1 GPCYRAKEGY
11 PMAHTAHLAR
21 KVEDREKPTK
31 SYEDVSGT
39 SQLKTGE
46 AGGHTPRHMTEGTI
60 DLALMTYDS
69 EDEPEAKLSGPGPCI
84 HHFGI
89 EVEDRD
95 AMSGAIEQGG
105 GSIFSDKEEGALKF
119 RAPDGCMAELVNIGR
134 YKLRERSP
142 KARIVHLALKVDD
155 IEKATKFYTDVFG
168 FKVRG
173 TSQHGD
179 HVSRHLTDG
188 NLDIALMKW
197 DRDDREGA
205 KLAGTGPCI
214 HHWGLEVAD
223 GEVFGKVKKKHG
235 GEILSKRGPPTL
247 RFGAPARTIVECME
261 PGRYQSVGTA
271 PAAAHA

>member
-1 GPCYRAKEGY
+1 
-11 PMAHTAHLAR
+11 MARIVHIAL
-21 KVEDREKPTK
+21 KVEDLEKATK
-31 SYEDVSGT
+31 FYEDVFGIY
-39 SQLKTGE
+39 QLKTGH
-46 AGGHTPRHMTEGTI
+46 ARGHTSRHMTEGTI
-60 DLALMTYDS
+60 DLSLMTYDS
-69 EDEPEAKLSGPGPCI
+69 EDEPEAKLSGPGPGI

-95 AMSGAIEQGG
+95 AMSGAIEQSG

-119 RAPDGCMAELVNIGR
+119 RAPDGCMAELVNVGR

-155 IEKATKFYTDVFG
+155 LDKATAFYKDVFG
-168 FKVRG
+168 FKELN
-173 TSQHGD
+173 TSSHGN

-197 DRDDREGA
+197 DRDYREDA
-205 KLAGTGPCI
+205 MLAGAGPRI

-223 GEVFGKVKKKHG
+223 REAFAYVIRRHG
-235 GEILSKRGPPTL
+235 GEILSKPGAPTL
-247 RFGAPARTIVECME
+247 RFRAPDRTIVEVVE
-261 PGRYQSVGTA
+261 PGRYQVPGTA

>member
-1 GPCYRAKEGY
+1 
-11 PMAHTAHLAR
+11 MARIVHIAL
-21 KVEDREKPTK
+21 KVEDLEKATK
-31 SYEDVSGT
+31 FYEDVFGIC
-39 SQLKTGE
+39 QLKTGH
-46 AGGHTPRHMTEGTI
+46 ARGHTSRHMTEGTI

-95 AMSGAIEQGG
+95 AMGGAIEQRGG
-105 GSIFSDKEEGALKF
+105 AIFSDKEEGALKF

-142 KARIVHLALKVDD
+142 KSRIVHLALKVNDLD
-155 IEKATKFYTDVFG
+155 KATAFYRDVFG
-168 FKVRG
+168 FKELN
-173 TSQHGD
+173 TTPHGN
-179 HVSRHLTDG
+179 HISRHLTDG

-197 DRDDREGA
+197 DRDDREDA
-205 KLAGTGPCI
+205 MLAGAGPRI

-223 GEVFGKVKKKHG
+223 REAFADVIRRHG
-235 GEILSKRGPPTL
+235 GEILSKPSAPTL
-247 RFGAPARTIVECME
+247 RFRAPDRTIVEVVE
-261 PGRYQSVGTA
+261 PGRYQTPGTA